1 MTTIGRLKRLFS
13 DSGETLVGTVSTLQL
28 TLAITLYPTGEPAD
42 SRRPSYEIRAKNAE
56 GREVPVGAAWLKTI
70 TTPEKFGEEFLS
82 ITIDDPSLPQ
92 PLNVAAFKDGDGDT
106 WAITFRRRQ
115 SKSA

>member
-1 MTTIGRLKRLFS
+1 MTVIGRLKRMFS

-28 TLAITLYPTGEPAD
+28 TLSITLYPTGEPAD

-92 PLNVAAFKDGDGDT
+92 PLNVAAFKDAEGDT
-106 WAITFRRRQ
+106 WTITFRRRQ
-115 SKSA
+115 AKSA

>member
-13 DSGETLVGTVSTLQL
+13 DSGETLAGTVSTLQL

-42 SRRPSYEIRAKNAE
+42 SRRPSYEIRAKNSE
-56 GREVPVGAAWLKTI
+56 GREVTVGAAWLKTM
-70 TTPEKFGEEFLS
+70 TTPERFGEEFLS
-82 ITIDDPSLPQ
+82 LTIDDPSLKQ
-92 PLNVAAFKDGDGDT
+92 SLNVAAFKEPDCET

-115 SKSA
+115 AK

>member
-1 MTTIGRLKRLFS
+1 MTVIGRLKRVIS

-56 GREVPVGAAWLKTI
+56 GREVPVGGAWLKTM
-70 TTPEKFGEEFLS
+70 TKPDKFGEEFLS

-92 PLNVAAFKDGDGDT
+92 PLNVAAFMAAEGDGWT
-106 WAITFRRRQ
+106 VMFRRRQ
-115 SKSA
+115 T